1 MNRLAACLI
10 TLNEEKNLPRVLASL
25 AGIAEEIIVVDS
37 GSADRTL
44 EIAAAHGARVFARA
58 WTNYSDQ
65 KNFAAAHAASDWVL
79 SLDADEELSPA
90 LRASLLAWKQRAPD
104 AAAYEFSRRA
114 FYLGGWVNHS
124 GWYPNRQVRLYRR
137 DLARFAGAL
146 HESLQV
152 NGKVAPLPGDLLHYT
167 VQTPAEH
174 SAKVDA
180 YTDVAARQLFE
191 SGRRSWRWAMLAT
204 PPWTFF
210 QKFFLRA
217 GFLDGYRG
225 WLIARMA
232 ARYTFLK
239 YRKLGA
245 LLRSGAPQ

>member
-1 MNRLAACLI
+1 MNRLTACLI
-10 TLNEEKNLPRVLASL
+10 TLDEEKNLPRALDSL
-25 AGIAEEIIVVDS
+25 AGIADEMIVVDS
-37 GSADRTL
+37 GSADRTR
-44 EIAAAHGARVFARA
+44 EIAAAHGARVFARP

-65 KNFAAAHAASDWVL
+65 KNFAALQATCGWVL

-90 LRASLLAWKQRAPD
+90 LRASLLAWKNSAPD

-124 GWYPNRQVRLYRR
+124 GWYPNRQVRLYRP

-146 HESLQV
+146 HESLRV
-152 NGKVAPLPGDLLHYT
+152 TGKVARLPGDLLHYT

-174 SAKVDA
+174 AAKVDA

-191 SGRRSWRWAMLAT
+191 SGRRSWRGAMLAT

-217 GFLDGYRG
+217 GLLDGYRG

-245 LLRSGAPQ
+245 LLRRGSPQ